1 MNIINKYFPNLN
13 STQKEQLDSLNGLY
27 VDWNKMINV
36 ISRRDIDHL
45 YEHHV
50 LHSLAIA
57 KFINFNNDAEIMDVG
72 TGGGFPGI
80 PLAILFPYTQ
90 FTLVDSVGKKIKVV
104 QAIVDSLQLQNVKA
118 VNCRAEKA
126 EGVDEQ
132 FDFIISRATSS
143 LSEIVKWTK
152 GKLKKKNSVEGKRRK
167 GNRRKDSSRE
177 INVRTAQSYQP
188 GTRALL
194 RPLNPKSSAVWIQGF
209 FLFACL

>member
-1 MNIINKYFPNLN
+1 MVHNH
-13 STQKEQLDSLNGLY
+13 
-27 VDWNKMINV
+27 KMINV

-143 LSEIVKWTK
+143 LSEIVKWTE
-152 GKLKKKNSVEGKRRK
+152 GKLKKKNTHVILNGFICLK
-167 GNRRKDSSRE
+167 GGGLSEDIKLFKKNMQVFPISNYFSE
-177 INVRTAQSYQP
+177 T
-188 GTRALL
+188 
-194 RPLNPKSSAVWIQGF
+194 F
-209 FLFACL
+209 FESKKIVYLPN